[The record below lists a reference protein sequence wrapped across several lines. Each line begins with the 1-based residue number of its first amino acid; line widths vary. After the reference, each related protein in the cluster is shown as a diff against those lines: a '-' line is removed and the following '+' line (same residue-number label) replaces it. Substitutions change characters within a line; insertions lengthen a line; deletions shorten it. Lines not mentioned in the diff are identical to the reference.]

1 MRKLPL
7 LQLYIR
13 AKSFNRGIMAPSL
26 IKLYLY
32 SFIPFRLVITPWLGF
47 WSPDNKF
54 ISNEISS

>member
-32 SFIPFRLVITPWLGF
+32 SFIPFRLVIYGAQ
-47 WSPDNKF
+47 
-54 ISNEISS
+54 NETYIED